1 MGQIDGSLRPV
12 QAVLTAASGSQAF
25 LLQFLIQIIVILGR
39 RREPGVPAETTGIT
53 GLCLSGR
60 EPRVS
65 HLYTTSPSMPSPII
79 THEQ

>member
-39 RREPGVPAETTGIT
+39 RRGPGVPAETTGII
-53 GLCLSGR
+53 GLCLS
-60 EPRVS
+60 VS
-65 HLYTTSPSMPSPII
+65 PL
-79 THEQ
+79 HEFSLHAKSHHYS